1 MSREAGV
8 FVITGGNSGLG
19 FETARKLAAKSEFNA
34 VILACR
40 DLAKADEAKRCIVE
54 ATGNTR
60 VRSMQLDLT
69 SLASVRQFAAQLGGP
84 VDTILC
90 NAGIAS
96 GPTRTVDGLDA
107 VFETNHLGHFL
118 LVALLMDRITEHGR
132 VISVSSD
139 MHSPPGPRLR
149 WPGAEALARPPQPAG
164 VKRRRY
170 SYSKLCNLYFIHE
183 LSRRLRAAES
193 GVVAAAFNPGLM
205 TTTNFAKMPRAAG
218 AVMQRVFASR
228 LGNLA
233 GSSAA
238 LAELAATSEKEFID
252 GQYFDR
258 TASSPSRSSAL
269 SYDLENAR
277 ELWDFSE
284 MTIKEIAAET

>member
-19 FETARKLAAKSEFNA
+19 FETAWKLAAMPETNT

-40 DLAKADEAKRCIVE
+40 DLAKADEAKRSIME

-60 VRSMQLDLT
+60 VRSMKLDLS
-69 SLASVRQFAAQLGGP
+69 SLASVRQFAGQLEGP
-84 VDTILC
+84 IDAILC

-118 LVALLMDRITEHGR
+118 LVALLMDRMTEHGR

-164 VKRRRY
+164 VRRLRY
-170 SYSKLCNLYFIHE
+170 SYSKLCNIYFVHE

-205 TTTNFAKMPRAAG
+205 TTTNFAKMPRAVG

-228 LGNLA
+228 VGSLA
-233 GSSAA
+233 VSSAA
-238 LAELAATSEKEFID
+238 LAALAEMSEKKPID

-284 MTIKEIAAET
+284 MTIKEIGGEY